1 MLAKWGGE
9 NEFSE
14 ELVVVQLR
22 CLCWGQTEVKS
33 REVREGL
40 KARQRQLA
48 VAMETCRQRTLLCKC
63 VMWLQPCQRS
73 SHQSLCWHR
82 LCGRAPPAPR
92 YKGSL
97 ILSGRI
103 FQGLRDYLQESVKGQ
118 TFLWNRQGLNPPDLL
133 SQLVTEQ
140 FLTCWIDFCQSI
152 TSSVGFE
159 QCWWPSFMFQG
170 PYSLHR

>member
-63 VMWLQPCQRS
+63 VM
-73 SHQSLCWHR
+73 
-82 LCGRAPPAPR
+82 
-92 YKGSL
+92 
-97 ILSGRI
+97 
-103 FQGLRDYLQESVKGQ
+103 
-118 TFLWNRQGLNPPDLL
+118 
-133 SQLVTEQ
+133 
-140 FLTCWIDFCQSI
+140 
-152 TSSVGFE
+152 
-159 QCWWPSFMFQG
+159 
-170 PYSLHR
+170 